1 MTINFIA
8 RRPQWLPRLRFR
20 QRGNVE
26 TWIWGQPVILVENE
40 VALTWLFT
48 IIVRWYA

>member
-1 MTINFIA
+1 MTFMFMTG
-8 RRPQWLPRLRFR
+8 RLKWLPRFHFR
-20 QRGNVE
+20 QRGNIE